1 MPMHYLMRNRP
12 GERARHEVRRA
23 WRHTVRKNVT
33 PGVCLILF
41 AIIFCEAISLLPL
54 PTSWRAFLFGF
65 VAASVLACLAW
76 IIHILSGSHGWTL
89 GKLGEEATAE
99 AVTNRRQRH
108 KGWRLINGL
117 YLARHGDI
125 DHILVG
131 PGGVFVIESKW
142 TASPCRIVRG
152 SIVGL
157 LGREPVA
164 QARDGA
170 QKVERMLRHGHQ
182 QFDVTVQP
190 VVVLWGPGGLRLDQG
205 WMTVD
210 GVLVCEGRRQKSWLR
225 RLDCTVLDQPMVEQ
239 VTGALVDQITRQVD
253 QPVP

>member
-1 MPMHYLMRNRP
+1 
-12 GERARHEVRRA
+12 
-23 WRHTVRKNVT
+23 VRKNVT
-33 PGVCLILF
+33 AWVCLILF
-41 AIIFCEAISLLPL
+41 GIIFAEVISFLPW
-54 PTSWRAFLFGF
+54 PTWLQAFLLGF
-65 VAASVLACLAW
+65 VTASVLACLAW
-76 IIHILSGSHGWTL
+76 MVHVLSGAHGWTL

-99 AVTNRRQRH
+99 AVSSRKQRG

-131 PGGVFVIESKW
+131 PGGVFAIESKW
-142 TASPCRIVRG
+142 TSNPCRVEQG

-170 QKVERMLRHGHQ
+170 RKMERLLRHGPQ
-182 QFDVTVQP
+182 QFDVAVQP

-205 WMTVD
+205 WTTVD
-210 GVLVCEGRRQKSWLR
+210 GVLVCEGRRQRSWLR
-225 RLDCTVLDQPMVEQ
+225 QLDGLVLDQPMVEKIQ
-239 VTGALVDQITRQVD
+239 GALVGQVTRQVD
-253 QPVP
+253 QPISSATA

>member
-1 MPMHYLMRNRP
+1 M
-12 GERARHEVRRA
+12 
-23 WRHTVRKNVT
+23 W
-33 PGVCLILF
+33 VCLVLLTIIL
-41 AIIFCEAISLLPL
+41 CEAISLLPL

-65 VAASVLACLAW
+65 VSASALACLAW
-76 IIHILSGSHGWTL
+76 MVYVLSGAHGWTV

-99 AVTNRRQRH
+99 AVAGRKQRRN
-108 KGWRLINGL
+108 GWRIVNGI

-142 TASPCRIVRG
+142 TSNTCRIEQG

-170 QKVERMLRHGHQ
+170 QKVERLLRHGPQ
-182 QFDVTVQP
+182 QFDVTVRP

-205 WMTVD
+205 CITVD
-210 GVLVCEGRRQKSWLR
+210 GVLVCEGRRQKSWLHQ
-225 RLDCTVLDQPMVEQ
+225 LDDSILDQPAVEEIHGVLVGQ
-239 VTGALVDQITRQVD
+239 VTRQVD
-253 QPVP
+253 RPMSSILA